1 MRLKGLRQQRKPPGP
16 VVLRG
21 SEIIVVC
28 RILALKRS
36 STIGHSGSSLALAV
50 TAVVKMPRHP
60 YVPRTN
66 LTGTFID
73 DSGISRWRFF
83 RHPPAPDKP
92 I

>member
-1 MRLKGLRQQRKPPGP
+1 
-16 VVLRG
+16 
-21 SEIIVVC
+21 VVC

-66 LTGTFID
+66 LTGTLLTTPAFPDGAFLGIRRRQ
-73 DSGISRWRFF
+73 ISRFKDAKLSFRF
-83 RHPPAPDKP
+83 
-92 I
+92 